1 MSMSACPPCPDQGG
15 PPADPF
21 CKTLSLPTADIVA
34 HVLERTWV
42 LLFQVPLEEPEACTV
57 EQQGIISEQAMWC
70 KHPPRSRETPSRL
83 RDVVS
88 RFESRSVSHTDGFA
102 FTDVTDER

>member
-1 MSMSACPPCPDQGG
+1 MGMSACPPCPDQGG

-21 CKTLSLPTADIVA
+21 CQTLSLPTADIVA

-42 LLFQVPLEEPEACTV
+42 LLFQAPLEESGGCTV
-57 EQQGIISEQAMWC
+57 EQRGISEQAMWC
-70 KHPPRSRETPSRL
+70 NHPPSRSREMPRL

-88 RFESRSVSHTDGFA
+88 RFESRSVSLTDGFA
-102 FTDVTDER
+102 FTDT